1 MGRSGLPE
9 PISRL
14 IDELAKL
21 PGIGEKNATRLAFHI
36 FKSSQGY
43 AKNLASAIVK
53 TKTDVITCD
62 TCFNFTT
69 YNPCEICSSHT
80 RNSEILCVVEDPLDL
95 IAIEKSGEFK
105 GRYHILQGAI
115 SPLEGIGPEDL
126 TIKELMNRLKGL
138 DISEVIVAT
147 NTSVEGEATSMYLA
161 KIIKPLDIKVS
172 RIAHGIPVGGDIEY
186 IDELTLGK
194 ALKDRREI

>member
-69 YNPCEICSSHT
+69 YNPCEICSSHN